1 LKIAAIYSR
10 KSKITTKGESIINQI
25 ELCKHEGN
33 HLGIEKFIIYEDEG
47 FSGKN
52 IKRPQFQKMLSDA
65 KEKEFSVLICY
76 RLDRISRNISDFST
90 LINELDR
97 LHISFISVNEQFD
110 TSTPMGR
117 AMMYIAS
124 VFAQLERETIG
135 ERVRDNML
143 ELAKSGRWL
152 GGQTPLGYESRK
164 MTYLDSEFKEKTMH
178 TLSPI
183 KEELDVVNFIYHKYL
198 QYKSINQVFICVFQ
212 KNIKTKNGADFN
224 KKRIQL
230 ILRNPLYVRADEA
243 VMKHLE
249 AIGMNVMG
257 KFDGKHGILTYNKSK
272 GTRAKRDITEWVA
285 AVSTHE
291 GIIDA
296 PDWLKIQQILDENK
310 KKAPR
315 LGTAAAAL
323 LTGILKCSKCGKSMI
338 VKHGHIS
345 AQTNKIIQ
353 YYVCSTKDYS
363 KGERCSNPNIRVDEL
378 ESIVMNNLKNVSI
391 DETVLLEELNKIKS
405 NIIKNNFMQGEMD
418 NLPGQIK
425 IKQSQIDIL
434 ISQLSLDN
442 EISKYIRPQILKL
455 GDDLEKLKDK
465 YEHLKETSYEYKNN
479 KWDANKF
486 LYSLSNFSSLIDIL
500 DFNNKRLLINSIVQ
514 SIYWDGVKGTI
525 KINLMTLNR

>member
-1 LKIAAIYSR
+1 MKIAAIYSR

-25 ELCKHEGN
+25 ELCTHEGT

-65 KEKEFSVLICY
+65 REKKFNVIICY

-90 LINELDR
+90 LINELDS

-143 ELAKSGRWL
+143 EMAKNGRWL
-152 GGQTPLGYESRK
+152 GGQTPLGYESK
-164 MTYLDSEFKEKTMH
+164 KITYLDSQFKEKTMH

-183 KEELDVVNFIYHKYL
+183 KEELDVVAFIYDKYL
-198 QYKSINQVFICVFQ
+198 HYKSISQVFICVFQ

-230 ILRNPLYVRADEA
+230 ILRNPLYVRANEA
-243 VMKHLE
+243 VMKYLE
-249 AIGMNVMG
+249 FIGMNVMG
-257 KFDGKHGILTYNKSK
+257 KFDNKHGILIYNKSK
-272 GTRAKRDITEWVA
+272 GAKIKRDINEWVA

-291 GIIDA
+291 GIIDS
-296 PDWLKIQQILDENK
+296 PVWLLIQQILDENK
-310 KKAPR
+310 NKAPR
-315 LGTAAAAL
+315 LGTSSAAL
-323 LTGILKCSKCGKSMI
+323 LTGTLKCSKCGKSMI

-345 AQTNKIIQ
+345 AHSNKKIQ

-363 KGERCSNPNIRVDEL
+363 RGLRCNNPNIRVDEL
-378 ESIVMNNLKNVSI
+378 ESIVIENLKNVTL
-391 DETVLLEELNKIKS
+391 DKNVLLEELNKIKS
-405 NIIKNNFMQGEMD
+405 DMTKNNFMHCEID
-418 NLPGQIK
+418 NLQGQIK

-455 GDDLEKLKDK
+455 GDELEKLKDK
-465 YEHLKETSYEYKNN
+465 YENLKTASYEYKNN

-486 LYSLSNFSSLIDIL
+486 IYSLNNFSSLVDVL
-500 DFNNKRLLINSIVQ
+500 DFNNKRLLINSIIH
-514 SIYWDGVKGTI
+514 SIYWDGTKGII
-525 KINLMTLNR
+525 KINLMSLKM

>member
-1 LKIAAIYSR
+1 MKIAAIYSR
-10 KSKITTKGESIINQI
+10 KSKITTKGESMLNQI

-33 HLGIEKFIIYEDEG
+33 HLGIDKFIIYEDEG

-90 LINELDR
+90 LINQLDS

-152 GGQTPLGYESRK
+152 GGQTPLGYESK
-164 MTYLDSEFKEKTMH
+164 KITYLDSQFKEKTMY

-183 KEELDVVNFIYHKYL
+183 KEELDVVKFIYDKYL

-230 ILRNPLYVRADEA
+230 ILRNPLYVRANET

-249 AIGMNVMG
+249 SIGMNIMG
-257 KFDGKHGILTYNKSK
+257 NVDDKHGILTYNKSK
-272 GTRAKRDITEWVA
+272 GIRIKRDIREWIA

-291 GIIDA
+291 GVIDA
-296 PDWLKIQQILDENK
+296 SVWLVIQGILDENK
-310 KKAPR
+310 NKAPR
-315 LGTAAAAL
+315 LGTSAAAL
-323 LTGILKCSKCGKSMI
+323 LTGTLKCSKCGKSMI

-345 AQTNKIIQ
+345 AQTNKKIQ

-363 KGERCSNPNIRVDEL
+363 KGLRCNNPNIRVDKL
-378 ESIVMNNLKNVSI
+378 ESIVIDNLKTVTM
-391 DETVLLEELNKIKS
+391 DKRVLLEELYKIKS
-405 NIIKNNFMQGEMD
+405 DMTKNNFMQSEID
-418 NLPGQIK
+418 NLPEQIK
-425 IKQSQIDIL
+425 IKQSQLDIL
-434 ISQLSLDN
+434 ISQLSLDE

-455 GDDLEKLKDK
+455 GDDIEKLKDK
-465 YEHLKETSYEYKNN
+465 YETLKATYCNYKNN
-479 KWDANKF
+479 KWDSNKF
-486 LYSLSNFSSLIDIL
+486 LFNLSNFSSLVDVL
-500 DFNNKRLLINSIVQ
+500 DFNNKHLLIKSIID
-514 SIYWDGVKGTI
+514 SIYWDGTKGII
-525 KINLMTLNR
+525 KINPISLKH

>member
-1 LKIAAIYSR
+1 MKIAAIYSR
-10 KSKITTKGESIINQI
+10 KSLITTKGESMLNQI

-33 HLGIEKFIIYEDEG
+33 HLGIDKFIIYEDEG
-47 FSGKN
+47 FSGKD
-52 IKRPQFQKMLSDA
+52 IKRPQFQKMLCAA
-65 KEKEFSVLICY
+65 KEKEFNVLICY

-90 LINELDR
+90 LINELDS

-152 GGQTPLGYESRK
+152 GGQTPLGYESKK
-164 MTYLDSEFKEKTMH
+164 MTYLDSQFKEKTMY

-183 KEELDVVNFIYHKYL
+183 KEELAVVNFIYDKYL

-212 KNIKTKNGADFN
+212 QNIKTKNGADFN

-230 ILRNPLYVRADEA
+230 ILRNPLYVRANEA

-249 AIGMNVMG
+249 FIGINVMG
-257 KFDGKHGILTYNKSK
+257 KADDNHGILTYNKSK
-272 GTRAKRDITEWVA
+272 GTRIKRDIREWIA
-285 AVSTHE
+285 AISTHE

-296 PDWLKIQQILDENK
+296 PIWLMIQEILDGNK
-310 KKAPR
+310 NKAPR
-315 LGTAAAAL
+315 LGTSAAAL

-345 AQTNKIIQ
+345 AQTNKKIQ

-363 KGERCSNPNIRVDEL
+363 RGLRCNNPNIRVDEL
-378 ESIVMNNLKNVSI
+378 ESLVIDNLKNVAM
-391 DETVLLEELNKIKS
+391 DKNVLLEELNKIKS
-405 NIIKNNFMQGEMD
+405 AMSNNNFMQCEMD
-418 NLPGQIK
+418 NLPAQIK

-434 ISQLSLDN
+434 ISQLSFDN

-455 GDDLEKLKDK
+455 GDELENLKDK
-465 YEHLKETSYEYKNN
+465 YENLKATSYKYKDC

-486 LYSLSNFSSLIDIL
+486 LYSLSNFSSLVTVL
-500 DFNNKRLLINSIVQ
+500 DFNNKRLLINSVID
-514 SIYWDGVKGTI
+514 SIYWDGNKGVI
-525 KINLMTLNR
+525 KINPLSLKP